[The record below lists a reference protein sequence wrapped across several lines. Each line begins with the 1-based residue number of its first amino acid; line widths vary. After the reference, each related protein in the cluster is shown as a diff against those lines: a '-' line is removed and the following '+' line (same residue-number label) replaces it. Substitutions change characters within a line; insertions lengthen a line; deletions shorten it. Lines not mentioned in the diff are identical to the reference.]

1 MAQKPEVVYN
11 FIKNISDK
19 ALVKSKE
26 EIDYLQKFFNLETL
40 DPEDIFYYV
49 RKYKEEK
56 YSLDENE
63 IKQYFEYEHTL
74 TWLHSFVKEFL

>member
-26 EIDYLQKFFNLETL
+26 EIDYLKSFFNLENF
-40 DPEDIFYYV
+40 DPEDISYYV

-56 YSLDENE
+56 YALDENE

-74 TWLHSFVKEFL
+74 VWLHSFVKDFF

>member
-26 EIDYLQKFFNLETL
+26 EIDYLKSFFNLENF
-40 DPEDIFYYV
+40 DPEDISYYV

-74 TWLHSFVKEFL
+74 VWLHSFVKDFF